1 MSPLIDP
8 TEMFLRTVLELEE
21 ERIPALRVRL
31 AERLALSVPATSE
44 RVARLRS
51 QQLLRLDGRTL
62 GLTEGGRELAVS
74 VMRKHRLVE
83 RLLVDVIGLAWEH
96 VHVEACRWEH
106 VVSDAVERRLADLLG
121 QPTHS
126 PFGNPIPG
134 MHAPSPPDGLVTL
147 AAAAATSQK
156 ARIAYLSEWLQGDVE
171 TMRMLAEHGLRPD
184 AMVRLHRDGTTVSA
198 DAGDGQA
205 ALTGRTAALIY
216 VQSNS

>member
-106 VVSDAVERRLADLLG
+106 V
-121 QPTHS
+121 
-126 PFGNPIPG
+126 
-134 MHAPSPPDGLVTL
+134 
-147 AAAAATSQK
+147 
-156 ARIAYLSEWLQGDVE
+156 
-171 TMRMLAEHGLRPD
+171 
-184 AMVRLHRDGTTVSA
+184 
-198 DAGDGQA
+198 
-205 ALTGRTAALIY
+205 
-216 VQSNS
+216 